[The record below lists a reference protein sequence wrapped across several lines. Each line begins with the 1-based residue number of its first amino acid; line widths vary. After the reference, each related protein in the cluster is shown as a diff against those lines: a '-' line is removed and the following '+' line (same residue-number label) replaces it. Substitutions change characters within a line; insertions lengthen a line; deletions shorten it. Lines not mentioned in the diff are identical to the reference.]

1 MQFSP
6 LWRVTVRLTSL
17 ECISPREL
25 GEGDTGILT
34 NKGIT
39 EDLGV
44 YLEKIRKYMSEF
56 KPNL

>member
-1 MQFSP
+1 MQFSL
-6 LWRVTVRLTSL
+6 LWRVTVRLTPL

-25 GEGDTGILT
+25 GEGDPGILT

-56 KPNL
+56 KLVK